1 MSASV
6 WGLQV
11 KPKVAREPIVV
22 PKLSGFKHV
31 GVCLFLGVKSDL
43 VRISQVISKGREKGS
58 VQCSSSAAF

>member
-1 MSASV
+1 
-6 WGLQV
+6 V